1 MRMRS
6 CAATSLRV
14 LFPKKP
20 RELNAVC
27 TLVYYANDLKL
38 SINRLIVALKLARR
52 YSSEALNKLFT
63 ASAELSRMIRLLI
76 VGKV

>member
-1 MRMRS
+1 MRIRN
-6 CAATSLRV
+6 CAATSFRV

-20 RELNAVC
+20 RELNVC